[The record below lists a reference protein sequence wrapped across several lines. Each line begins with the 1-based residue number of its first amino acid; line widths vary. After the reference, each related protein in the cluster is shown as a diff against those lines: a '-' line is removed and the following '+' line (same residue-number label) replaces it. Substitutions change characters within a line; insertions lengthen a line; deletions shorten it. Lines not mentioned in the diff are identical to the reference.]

1 MEISKFQG
9 HLILFDDNCLICN
22 KWVKF
27 ILQHDKSYEI
37 KITSLLSPVGTEVLR
52 INNIIEYNTI
62 VYINNNK
69 YFTKS
74 DAILQIYGKIGGIY
88 SLAIIFS
95 LLPKNLRDFFYD
107 ILAQNRY
114 RFNKN
119 QRQCSIPTPELKER
133 YLNSI
138 I

>member
-52 INNIIEYNTI
+52 VNNII
-62 VYINNNK
+62 
-69 YFTKS
+69 
-74 DAILQIYGKIGGIY
+74 
-88 SLAIIFS
+88 
-95 LLPKNLRDFFYD
+95 
-107 ILAQNRY
+107 
-114 RFNKN
+114 
-119 QRQCSIPTPELKER
+119 
-133 YLNSI
+133 
-138 I
+138 